1 MTHLSLDPVYALCF
15 SHRMN
20 DFVAP
25 FETLVGHCQEH
36 GIKCHVDY
44 GKKFISFSMCG
55 EAAVYKARWAITH
68 GGEMLQMDVSVPVR
82 ARDEKIRPLVL
93 ETLMRANHKLVLG
106 SFNLDHADGEIIYHL
121 ACPIGEAGLE
131 DEVIG
136 KLFGTAMATTNRY
149 FTALMRVMY
158 GGHTPEDAI
167 YLAELP
173 LHSGNVSEEDGPGK
187 AEKPES
193 SAKPMA
199 KKPARAPRKKKQ
211 PPKSDAPVPDVP
223 GNEPAGEGTDPAK
236 QDRSS

>member
-1 MTHLSLDPVYALCF
+1 MTHLSLDPVFVLCF
-15 SHRMN
+15 SHCMKN
-20 DFVAP
+20 FLAP

-55 EAAVYKARWAITH
+55 EAAIYKARWAITH
-68 GGEMLQMDVSVPVR
+68 DGEMLQMDVSVPVH

-106 SFNLDHADGEIIYHL
+106 NFNLDHADGEIIYHL
-121 ACPIGEAGLE
+121 AFPIGQAGLE

-136 KLFGTAMATTNRY
+136 KLFGTAMATTDRY
-149 FTALMRVMY
+149 FTAVMRVMY

-173 LHSGNVSEEDGPGK
+173 LHSGNVSEEDQPGK
-187 AEKPES
+187 AEKPEPL
-193 SAKPMA
+193 AKSMA

-211 PPKSDAPVPDVP
+211 PPKSVAPVPDLP
-223 GNEPAGEGTDPAK
+223 GNAPAGEGTNPPK
-236 QDRSS
+236 

>member
-1 MTHLSLDPVYALCF
+1 
-15 SHRMN
+15 
-20 DFVAP
+20 
-25 FETLVGHCQEH
+25 
-36 GIKCHVDY
+36 
-44 GKKFISFSMCG
+44 
-55 EAAVYKARWAITH
+55 
-68 GGEMLQMDVSVPVR
+68 
-82 ARDEKIRPLVL
+82 
-93 ETLMRANHKLVLG
+93 LVLG

-136 KLFGTAMATTNRY
+136 KLFGTAMATTDRY

-173 LHSGNVSEEDGPGK
+173 LHSGNVSEEDESGK
-187 AEKPES
+187 AEKPEL

-211 PPKSDAPVPDVP
+211 RPKSDAPVPDLP
-223 GNEPAGEGTDPAK
+223 GNPPAGEGTNPAK
-236 QDRSS
+236 RDH

>member
-1 MTHLSLDPVYALCF
+1 MTHLSLDPVFGLCF
-15 SHRMN
+15 SHRMEN
-20 DFVAP
+20 FLEP
-25 FETLVGHCQEH
+25 FEALVGHCQEH

-44 GKKFISFSMCG
+44 GRKFISFSMCG
-55 EAAVYKARWAITH
+55 EAAVYKVRWAITH
-68 GGEMLQMDVSVPVR
+68 DDKMLQMDVSVPVQ
-82 ARDEKIRPLVL
+82 ARDEKSRPLVL

-106 SFNLDHADGEIIYHL
+106 NFNLDHADGEIIYHL

-136 KLFGTAMATTNRY
+136 KLFGTAMATTDRY

-173 LHSGNVSEEDGPGK
+173 LHSGNVSEEDQPGK
-187 AEKPES
+187 AEKPEP

-199 KKPARAPRKKKQ
+199 KKPVRAPRKKKQ
-211 PPKSDAPVPDVP
+211 PPKSDAPVPDLPVNP
-223 GNEPAGEGTDPAK
+223 PVGEGTDPAK
-236 QDRSS
+236 QDRSP